1 VPAQAAPVQPGSAS
15 PAPQA
20 GPWLP
25 SAGGFFNHIE
35 DRPPAKVSNATRYLC
50 AAAYEDPVYTNTVI
64 RQLISTH
71 RGVAPSQGIDLDP
84 IMRHCLRARK
94 MRLIRDILFV
104 VLLAIGEYLVPFQ
117 TGLFLLICY
126 FVGFLPSVNWAKKP
140 HGLKIFAIV
149 VSVLLGLGVVGAF
162 AVAVVAP
169 VVSSLAQGAAGGAG
183 QTGFAA
189 PAELKLSSPV
199 ALLVLGGI
207 AAVQLVYWYLV
218 ARTQCDELSFGGTP
232 KSLAPH
238 LNPKIEARIAHVRA
252 AQYGNL
258 VLYGDRNPFL
268 GTGHN
273 PFDELSRAKF
283 FGGLDTGKAW
293 SIAIELLRE
302 NGGRGLLP
310 GLSNS
315 QGYVP
320 IDPVELHQ
328 AIRDRLMLLN
338 DEALPVNE
346 RLTGLALDD
355 LIVGPGN
362 QRWDSPVLDPR
373 QGVPYSWASPEAI
386 HALIRQPQAGLRYYQ
401 RFSVRDE
408 GLPVW
413 ASRGKVLDGWDHGV
427 MTSAF
432 IHIAVEGRM
441 LYVEFVSAV
450 MPPVDPQYSFVDILP
465 RLSSGAFLLR
475 VVRHSVRW
483 LFENVFYS
491 PGRLYKS
498 LQTMLDHWLG
508 YRAETKAPKEVAVAD
523 LGALISVRE
532 LGAAARL
539 GSYIQ
544 ELDVAKYT
552 KLAERM
558 ITDTVLDFLAD
569 KGVDISAYAQSAS
582 AVINNSGVIGKN
594 VNVSGTVAMG
604 SASVSR

>member
-1 VPAQAAPVQPGSAS
+1 M
-15 PAPQA
+15 
-20 GPWLP
+20 
-25 SAGGFFNHIE
+25 
-35 DRPPAKVSNATRYLC
+35 SNATRYLC

-104 VLLAIGEYLVPFQ
+104 ALLFVGERLVPFQ
-117 TGLFLLICY
+117 TELFLLIC
-126 FVGFLPSVNWAKKP
+126 FFAGFLPSVNWAEKP
-140 HGLKIFAIV
+140 HGLKVFAAIGSV
-149 VSVLLGLGVVGAF
+149 ILGLVLLGALGLIV
-162 AVAVVAP
+162 
-169 VVSSLAQGAAGGAG
+169 
-183 QTGFAA
+183 AA
-189 PAELKLSSPV
+189 PHIDSASQQVSGPSGETGSALASKLNLSSPETI
-199 ALLVLGGI
+199 LVVGGI
-207 AAVQLVYWYLV
+207 VVIQLIFWYV
-218 ARTQCDELSFGGTP
+218 VRRTQCDELAWGGTP
-232 KSLAPH
+232 KPLGSHP
-238 LNPKIEARIAHVRA
+238 NTKIEARIAQVRA

-273 PFDELSRAKF
+273 PFDEPSRAKF
-283 FGGLDTGKAW
+283 FAGLDTGKAW

-302 NGGRGLLP
+302 NSGRALIP
-310 GLSNS
+310 GLSS
-315 QGYVP
+315 AQGYVP

-338 DEALPVNE
+338 DEALPANE

-362 QRWDSPVLDPR
+362 QRWDSPVFDLR
-373 QGVPYSWASPEAI
+373 LGVPYSWASPEAI

-408 GLPVW
+408 SQPVW
-413 ASRGKVLDGWDHGV
+413 ASGGKVLDGWDHGV

-432 IHIAVEGRM
+432 IYVAVEGRM

-450 MPPVDPQYSFVDILP
+450 MPPVHPAYSFIDKLP
-465 RLSSGAFLLR
+465 RLSDVAFLAKAVQNAFGHLYAD
-475 VVRHSVRW
+475 
-483 LFENVFYS
+483 LFYS
-491 PGRLYKS
+491 PGRLVKS
-498 LQTMLDHWLG
+498 LNTMFDHWRG
-508 YRAETKAPKEVAVAD
+508 YQAETKAPKKVAVAD

-532 LGAAARL
+532 LGAAFRL

-558 ITDTVLDFLAD
+558 ITDTVLDFLAE
-569 KGVDISAYAQSAS
+569 KGVDIAAYAQSAS
-582 AVINNSGVIGKN
+582 AVINNSGIIGQ
-594 VNVSGTVAMG
+594 NVSISGTAALG
-604 SASVSR
+604 SASVSK